1 MRRRLLIAHVVTV
14 HLVLALVLWRS
25 DALPRLQRVLG
36 LAAPPEP
43 TEHYGRMRPILDRI
57 DAQAPDGAVVLLGDS
72 IVQGYHAAA
81 LGPDVVNLGV
91 GTDTTAGLLDRLAD
105 YGSPAR
111 ARAIVVSVGHNDLR
125 LRDDAELLENWGD
138 ILSALPCCIP
148 LVCVA
153 ILPVD
158 ETASPDLAGFN
169 ARTRGLAEGMAA
181 LCTERLGTVFLDMS
195 DDLADA
201 DGNLADAF
209 HDGDGIHLSPAG
221 YAVWTRALAGALPSP

>member
-81 LGPDVVNLGV
+81 LDPLAVNLGI
-91 GTDTTAGLLDRLAD
+91 GTDTTVGLVDRLAD
-105 YGSPAR
+105 YDGLAR
-111 ARAIVVSVGHNDLR
+111 ARAVVVAVGHNDLY
-125 LRDDAELLENWGD
+125 LRDDAELLANCRR
-138 ILSALPCCIP
+138 ILGSLPCC
-148 LVCVA
+148 VSVA
-153 ILPVD
+153 WVGILPVD
-158 ETASPDLAGFN
+158 EAASPDLAGFN
-169 ARTRGLAEGMAA
+169 ERIRGLAPA
-181 LCTERLGTVFLDMS
+181 LAELCGQRLGTVFLDMS

-201 DGNLADAF
+201 DGNLADAY
-209 HDGDGIHLSPAG
+209 HAGDGIHLSPAG
-221 YAVWTRALAGALPSP
+221 YAVWTRALAGAIPSP